1 MCCTT
6 VVSLENIVL
15 PSRTHLTMAADKV
28 LELFTL
34 QARVVVQICR
44 ALPEEDATDD
54 DIMLIS
60 QTDTA
65 STEETRASRKCSMCL
80 RNQASERCSNFA
92 CGKCCLQPGNKECIH
107 HGTAA
112 QPSAKKHRTR
122 EPEDYDDERLRA
134 LVQRSLTAA

>member
-1 MCCTT
+1 
-6 VVSLENIVL
+6 
-15 PSRTHLTMAADKV
+15 MAADKV

-34 QARVVVQICR
+34 QARVVAQICR
-44 ALPEEDATDD
+44 VLPEDAADD
-54 DIMLIS
+54 DVMLIS

-65 STEETRASRKCSMCL
+65 STEETRASRKCSVCL

-92 CGKCCLQPGNKECIH
+92 CGKCCIQRGNKECIH

-112 QPSAKKHRTR
+112 QPSAKKARTR

-134 LVQRSLTAA
+134 LMQRSLTAA